1 MKVDECFRLID
12 EIFVRSLL
20 SVQKV
25 MINDKHCFELYGYD
39 IMLDSAL
46 KPYVFAS
53 LPLPPSLHLATRCH
67 VTHTHTHTHTHAH
80 AHAHAR
86 THTHTHV

>member
-1 MKVDECFRLID
+1 VNECFRLID

-39 IMLDSAL
+39 IMLDSTL
-46 KPYVFAS
+46 KPLRIARLYRLLRQMAAQIKIQ
-53 LPLPPSLHLATRCH
+53 LY
-67 VTHTHTHTHTHAH
+67 AH
-80 AHAHAR
+80 NAKIHSQNG
-86 THTHTHV
+86 T